1 MKISTKGRYALAILS
16 DIAVNSEGQYISL
29 KTISDRLGISFKY
42 LEKIVGIL
50 VKNNY
55 LSVSRGKQG
64 GYKLIK
70 KPEEYK
76 IGEILEL
83 TEKNMETIEC
93 ISNPESCKFN
103 TKCKRQL
110 VWKGLDEV
118 ISKYL
123 NNITLKDII

>member
-1 MKISTKGRYALAILS
+1 MKISTKGRYSLAILS
-16 DIAVNSEGQYISL
+16 DIAIYGNNKYVSL
-29 KTISDRLGISFKY
+29 KTISDRLEISFKY
-42 LEKIVGIL
+42 LEKVIGIL

-55 LSVSRGKQG
+55 LKVSRGKQG
-64 GYKLIK
+64 GYKLIM

-93 ISNPESCKFN
+93 ISNPESCEFN